1 MVNARGM
8 MEQEPMERDTI
19 ADARKERVDSVK
31 RMLYRIRRRRAL
43 VLVGLAIAL
52 LVVVLL
58 AVTLGAVY
66 IPILTTAKIIINR
79 IPLLNRLVSS
89 SWSENQETIILTV
102 RMPRVLLAL
111 LVGMGLAVAGAIF
124 QALFKNPMAD
134 PSIIGSSQGAALG
147 ATLAFFFG
155 INLSWKGLTS
165 VSVMA
170 FAGSLLAVLVVYM
183 IARSGGRTSI
193 PSLLLVGIA
202 MSSFLASIVSTLMV
216 VSEDRMHSIFFWL
229 MGGLG
234 AANWNMVLGITPF
247 IMLGALLSVIY
258 GRDLNLMLL
267 GEERAAQLGLEVER
281 FKWVMI
287 VTASLTVGAAV
298 SVSGIIGFVGLI
310 TPHIVRLLT
319 GPDHRFLVPGSL
331 LGGGL
336 FLVLAD
342 TLARTVIAPNEL
354 PVGIVTAFFGA
365 PFFIYLLRR
374 KKREVG

>member
-1 MVNARGM
+1 
-8 MEQEPMERDTI
+8 MEREAI
-19 ADARKERVDSVK
+19 FDANKEGAGVVRS
-31 RMLYRIRRRRAL
+31 MLYQLRRRRAL
-43 VLVGLAIAL
+43 VLMGLVIAL
-52 LVVVLL
+52 NLVVLL
-58 AVTLGAVY
+58 AVALGAVY
-66 IPILTTAKIIINR
+66 VPILTTAKIIINR
-79 IPLLNRLVSS
+79 IPLLDRLISP

-111 LVGMGLAVAGAIF
+111 LVGMGLALAGAIF

-155 INLSWKGLTS
+155 VNLSWKGLTS
-165 VSVMA
+165 VSIMA
-170 FAGSLLAVLVVYM
+170 FAGSLLAVLMVYM

-234 AANWNMVLGITPF
+234 TANWNMVLGVTPF
-247 IMLGALLSVIY
+247 IITGSLLSILY
-258 GRDLNLMLL
+258 SRDLNLMLL

-287 VTASLTVGAAV
+287 VTASLSVGAAV

-365 PFFIYLLRR
+365 PFFVYLLKRR
-374 KKREVG
+374 KKEVG